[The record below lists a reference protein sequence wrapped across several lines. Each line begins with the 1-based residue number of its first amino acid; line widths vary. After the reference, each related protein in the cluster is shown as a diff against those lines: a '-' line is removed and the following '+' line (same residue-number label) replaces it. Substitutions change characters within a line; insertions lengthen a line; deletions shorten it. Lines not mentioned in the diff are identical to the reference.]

1 MPKKKP
7 KTLTAD
13 DRRLLARDIPRLDI
27 GNYLITKLPDGSYW
41 IEHRS
46 GEGMQTSAAK
56 LNDLIDRFYNQNF

>member
-13 DRRLLARDIPRLDI
+13 ERRLLARDIPRLDI
-27 GNYLITKLPDGSYW
+27 GKYLIAKLPDGSYW

-46 GEGMQTSAAK
+46 GEGMQTSATK
-56 LNDLIDRFYNQNF
+56 LCEAIDRLYKENF